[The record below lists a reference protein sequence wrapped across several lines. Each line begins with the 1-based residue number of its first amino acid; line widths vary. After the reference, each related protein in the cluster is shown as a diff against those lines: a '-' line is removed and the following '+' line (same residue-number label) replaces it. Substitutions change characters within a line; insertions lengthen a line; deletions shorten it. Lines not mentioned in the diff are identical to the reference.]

1 MLRLMSKAATSG
13 RNSVPTSSTLFSFLL
28 QNFASADRPQ
38 RCMLRD
44 DSYPRHRGH
53 FRGYDDY
60 DQTSWHWNMSHQ
72 PNGEAVPIGKKS
84 HPKSKNVFHS
94 SRSQS
99 SSSGFQSF
107 FRWFKKDEKHHRVLS
122 DIAYPRDVTSSTD
135 TLEFEHK
142 QRRHRRKP
150 KTYDSNDT
158 LSGSP
163 SPPPRLSRAFSQ
175 SSSCDS
181 VFSTASSFAFV
192 PPVKYLSSRNQKQVN
207 KFNTSTFRA
216 VGCAVLA
223 SDSECLIVRTLN

>member
-1 MLRLMSKAATSG
+1 
-13 RNSVPTSSTLFSFLL
+13 
-28 QNFASADRPQ
+28 
-38 RCMLRD
+38 MLRD

-53 FRGYDDY
+53 FRGYDEY
-60 DQTSWHWNMSHQ
+60 EQTSWHWNMSHLPSVEAI
-72 PNGEAVPIGKKS
+72 PNGKKPHS
-84 HPKSKNVFHS
+84 KSKNVSHS

-99 SSSGFQSF
+99 SQSSGFQSF

-135 TLEFEHK
+135 TLEFEHEHRK
-142 QRRHRRKP
+142 HPRNSRRKP

-192 PPVKYLSSRNQKQVN
+192 APVKYLSNKNQKQVTRRH
-207 KFNTSTFRA
+207 FSW
-216 VGCAVLA
+216 
-223 SDSECLIVRTLN
+223 CLTWIF